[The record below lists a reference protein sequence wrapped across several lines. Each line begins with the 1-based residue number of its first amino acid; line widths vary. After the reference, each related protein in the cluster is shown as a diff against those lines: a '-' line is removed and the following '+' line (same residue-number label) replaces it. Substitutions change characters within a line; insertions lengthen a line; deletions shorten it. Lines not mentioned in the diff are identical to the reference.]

1 MNDVK
6 KLPKFFFFFSSNVLL
21 VVKYSFFK
29 NLLGLW
35 LYAFK
40 ETGFERN
47 SQAIFFTVALL
58 FPTV

>member
-6 KLPKFFFFFSSNVLL
+6 KLPKFFFVFSSNVLL

-29 NLLGLW
+29 I
-35 LYAFK
+35 FK
-40 ETGFERN
+40 DYGCMHLKRQVLTEIVK
-47 SQAIFFTVALL
+47 QYFFIVALL